1 MAVTKKEEQQLN
13 IYQKLAKIRKNV
25 EVLQK
30 NKEGYGYKYVD
41 EALILEKITGLM
53 DKYELSLIPNIVP
66 GTMKVDPYSY
76 SETKTLK
83 TGGTYEKKT
92 NEVIVSA
99 ELQYVWHDNVSGEEI
114 IVPWIIVGQQADAS
128 QAFGSGLSYASRYM
142 LLKFFSIATT
152 EDDPDNWRSRQK
164 EAAQSEEREVAKAIV
179 ARIHTKVTA
188 FVAEHPDQRDGIVA
202 DIKAI
207 SVDKNG
213 KPTEN
218 YMKIEDP
225 AVAAKLWKKL
235 DEDFFHET
243 GDGDAA

>member
-1 MAVTKKEEQQLN
+1 MAVTKKEEPTLN

-30 NKEGYGYKYVD
+30 NKEGYGYKYVSED
-41 EALILEKITGLM
+41 MILEKITGMM

-66 GTMKVDPYSY
+66 GTMKVEPYSY

-83 TGGTYEKKT
+83 TGGTYEKKS

-99 ELQYVWHDNVSGEEI
+99 EVNYLWHDNVTGEEVC
-114 IVPWIIVGQQADAS
+114 VPWIVIGQQADAS
-128 QAFGSGLSYASRYM
+128 QAFGSGLSYAGRYM
-142 LLKFFSIATT
+142 LLKFFNCATT

-164 EAAQSEEREVAKAIV
+164 DAANAEEREVAQEIV
-179 ARIHTKVTA
+179 SRIHTRVTA
-188 FVAEHPDQRDGIVA
+188 FVANNPDKRDAVIA

-218 YMKIEDP
+218 YMKIENP
-225 AVAAKLWKKL
+225 AIAAKLWNKL
-235 DEDFFHET
+235 NENFFHEKEEE
-243 GDGDAA
+243 